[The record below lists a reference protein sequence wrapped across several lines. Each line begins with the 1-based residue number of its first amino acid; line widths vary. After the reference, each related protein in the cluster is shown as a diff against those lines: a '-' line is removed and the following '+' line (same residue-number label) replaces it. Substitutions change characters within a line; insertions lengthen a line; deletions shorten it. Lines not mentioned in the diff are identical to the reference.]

1 VEIGSYKPTINT
13 YPAGDPAF
21 GLPKAHLAPC
31 LTLCNRR
38 QKSDSDTPFS
48 ATCAILHGTNTPGSR
63 QLLCEDF
70 RASSFRPC
78 GKFKR
83 AVLIFSNL
91 KSQGE
96 RPTCET
102 VGSSRLYS

>member
-1 VEIGSYKPTINT
+1 MEVGTDKPTINT

-38 QKSDSDTPFS
+38 QESDSDTPFS
-48 ATCAILHGTNTPGSR
+48 ATCAILHSTNTPGSR

-70 RASSFRPC
+70 
-78 GKFKR
+78 K
-83 AVLIFSNL
+83 
-91 KSQGE
+91 
-96 RPTCET
+96 
-102 VGSSRLYS
+102 GSSSGQVESSNEQS